1 MIAVG
6 AEHDISG
13 TMVRNH
19 VVFGNVVTGTT
30 IGIFSLVTMSACL
43 LMMLTTHLQGD
54 NISVFNND
62 AGYITAADVPA
73 APGNGVL
80 TLKLFGQAGDNQT
93 GTFTANQ
100 GSNTTI
106 TLPQIDYNNLVNR
119 PSIHVS

>member
-1 MIAVG
+1 M
-6 AEHDISG
+6 
-13 TMVRNH
+13 TL
-19 VVFGNVVTGTT
+19 T
-30 IGIFSLVTMSACL
+30 I
-43 LMMLTTHLQGD
+43 HLQGD

-62 AGYITAADVPA
+62 AGYVTAADVPA

-119 PSIHVS
+119 PSIPSVNNGQIRIDGGMVLQLLVVMQPLTSLEILLVP